1 MLKGCCKFGL
11 HYFYVT
17 QFYETFLEYF
27 PFDSTSLNLKHKT
40 KSMFVLKK
48 TDSSPLTQPGCSAN
62 HIQYFCFIQ
71 NLYNQSLKYFTSVEF
86 QGNFSYCFFFYVHIF
101 VSKEKILG
109 ARCSFLSKARLAIVH
124 GNCPK
129 QPQVIEQL
137 HWSCFLLSN
146 LLSGHNF
153 SISSVIIR
161 YYDSVQLC
169 EHVSRHQATSLE
181 L

>member
-86 QGNFSYCFFFYVHIF
+86 QGNFSYCFFFLCTYICLKRKDSWSSLLF
-101 VSKEKILG
+101 SQQGSACYRAWEL
-109 ARCSFLSKARLAIVH
+109 
-124 GNCPK
+124 PK
-129 QPQVIEQL
+129 TTT
-137 HWSCFLLSN
+137 
-146 LLSGHNF
+146 GH
-153 SISSVIIR
+153 
-161 YYDSVQLC
+161 
-169 EHVSRHQATSLE
+169 
-181 L
+181 

>member
-1 MLKGCCKFGL
+1 MLKGCCKVGL
-11 HYFYVT
+11 HYFYVK

-27 PFDSTSLNLKHKT
+27 PFDSTSLNLKHNIILIFVR
-40 KSMFVLKK
+40 KSMFVFKK
-48 TDSSPLTQPGCSAN
+48 TDSNPLTQPGCSAN

-86 QGNFSYCFFFYVHIF
+86 QGNFSYCLYIYIYIF
-101 VSKEKILG
+101 VSQEKILG
-109 ARCSFLSKARLAIVH
+109 ACCSFLSKARLPIVH

-146 LLSGHNF
+146 LLRGISGHNF
-153 SISSVIIR
+153 SISQIILR
-161 YYDSVQLC
+161 YYDSVQGL
-169 EHVSRHQATSLE
+169 
-181 L
+181 

>member
-86 QGNFSYCFFFYVHIF
+86 QGNFSYCFFFMYIYL
-101 VSKEKILG
+101 SQKK
-109 ARCSFLSKARLAIVH
+109 RFLELAALFSARL
-124 GNCPK
+124 G
-129 QPQVIEQL
+129 
-137 HWSCFLLSN
+137 LLSCMGTAQN
-146 LLSGHNF
+146 NHRSLSNSTGA
-153 SISSVIIR
+153 
-161 YYDSVQLC
+161 
-169 EHVSRHQATSLE
+169 VSC
-181 L
+181 